1 MEKYHI
7 TTRTI
12 YKKVI
17 TSIDMELSD
26 LLVDEECASVILDK
40 IEEYKYIFSESY
52 VFESNKDIC
61 GVADGLRFKFDSL
74 LTFSFDNS
82 TLNIGVSVD
91 EYDDGHRVKVEIAKN
106 TDDHMVAI
114 IHVYDVNGTSTTVC
128 NMTNYIPWGS
138 FKCENLKK
146 VVSHD
151 NR

>member
-12 YKKVI
+12 YKKLI

-26 LLVDEECASVILDK
+26 LLVDDECASTILDK
-40 IEEYKYIFSESY
+40 IEEHKCIFSESY
-52 VFESNKDIC
+52 VFESHKDIC
-61 GVADGLRFKFDSL
+61 GVADGVRFKFDSL

-106 TDDHMVAI
+106 MDDHMVAI

-138 FKCENLKK
+138 FKRANLKK

>member
-12 YKKVI
+12 YKKLI
-17 TSIDMELSD
+17 PSIDMKLSD
-26 LLVDEECASVILDK
+26 LLVDEECVLLILDK

-52 VFESNKDIC
+52 VFESHKDIC
-61 GVADGLRFKFDSL
+61 GVADGIRFKFDSL
-74 LTFSFDNS
+74 LVFSFDNS

-91 EYDDGHRVKVEIAKN
+91 EYDDGHRVKVTIAKN
-106 TDDHMVAI
+106 MDDHMVAI
-114 IHVYDVNGTSTTVC
+114 THTYDINGTSTTVC

-138 FKCENLKK
+138 FKRENLKK
-146 VVSHD
+146 EASHD

>member
-12 YKKVI
+12 YKKLI
-17 TSIDMELSD
+17 TSINMELSD
-26 LLVDEECASVILDK
+26 LLVDDECASTILYK
-40 IEEYKYIFSESY
+40 IEEYKCIFSESY
-52 VFESNKDIC
+52 VFESDKDIC
-61 GVADGLRFKFDSL
+61 GVVDGVHFKFDSL

-91 EYDDGHRVKVEIAKN
+91 KHDGGHIVKVTIAKN
-106 TDDHMVAI
+106 MDDHMVVI
-114 IHVYDVNGTSTTVC
+114 THVYDVNGASTTVC
-128 NMTNYIPWGS
+128 NMANYIPWGS